1 MSILTSG
8 AAERKALWQIHACV
22 LLWGFTAILG
32 KLIALPAMALVIWRV
47 SLVAAALAIVPRVW
61 RELRSLGA
69 RNIALFAAISC
80 VIALHWLAFFAAIKI
95 ANASV
100 AVACLALST
109 IFAAIIEPTLTGR
122 RHQADELVLGVLA
135 LPGVWLLVGGVPLA
149 MQTGVLIG
157 TAAAF
162 LTALF
167 ATLNKRY
174 VTRGDPAAITFV
186 QMTSSGLF
194 LALVGSLTLG
204 VEATL
209 QPPSLSDF
217 GWLLLLS
224 LLCTLLPFLL
234 FLRALRHITAFTTQ
248 LALNLEPVYAIVI
261 AALLFREYAELTPRF
276 YLGVALILAVVFA
289 QPYLQRRLRHT
300 TADSPQADSPRA
312 DSPRG

>member
-1 MSILTSG
+1 MQTSS
-8 AAERKALWQIHACV
+8 AAERKALWQIHTCV

-32 KLIALPAMALVIWRV
+32 KLIALPALALVIWRV
-47 SLVAAALAIVPRVW
+47 GIVAASLAVVPRVW
-61 RELRSLGA
+61 RELRALGA
-69 RNIALFAAISC
+69 RNGALFAAISC
-80 VIALHWLAFFAAIKI
+80 VIAVHWLAFFAAIKI

-100 AVACLALST
+100 AVACLALSS
-109 IFAAIIEPTLTGR
+109 IFAAIVEPVLTGR
-122 RHQADELVLGVLA
+122 RHQVDELLLGVLA
-135 LPGVWLLVGGVPLA
+135 LPGAWLLVGGVPDA
-149 MQTGVLIG
+149 MQIGVLIG

-167 ATLNKRY
+167 AALNKRY

-186 QMTSSGLF
+186 QMASGGLF
-194 LALVGSLTLG
+194 LALLGSLTLG

-209 QPPSLSDF
+209 QQPSLTDL
-217 GWLLLLS
+217 GWLLLLA

-261 AALLFREYAELTPRF
+261 AALLFREYTELTPRF

-289 QPYLQRRLRHT
+289 QPYLQRRLRNT
-300 TADSPQADSPRA
+300 PLGSMPS
-312 DSPRG
+312 

>member
-1 MSILTSG
+1 MHTSS
-8 AAERKALWQIHACV
+8 AAERKALWQIHTCV

-32 KLIALPAMALVIWRV
+32 KLIALPALALVIWRV
-47 SLVAAALAIVPRVW
+47 GIVAASLAVVPRVW
-61 RELRSLGA
+61 RELRALGA
-69 RNIALFAAISC
+69 RNVALFAAISC
-80 VIALHWLAFFAAIKI
+80 VIAVHWLAFFAAIKI

-100 AVACLALST
+100 AVACLALSS
-109 IFAAIIEPTLTGR
+109 IFAAIVEPVLTGR
-122 RHQADELVLGVLA
+122 RHQVDELLLGVLA
-135 LPGVWLLVGGVPLA
+135 LPGAWLLVGGVPDA
-149 MQTGVLIG
+149 MKIGVLIG

-167 ATLNKRY
+167 AALNKRY

-186 QMTSSGLF
+186 QMASGGLF
-194 LALVGSLTLG
+194 LALLGSLTLG

-209 QPPSLSDF
+209 QQPSLTDL
-217 GWLLLLS
+217 GWLLLLA

-261 AALLFREYAELTPRF
+261 AALLFREYTELTPRF

-289 QPYLQRRLRHT
+289 QPYLQRRLRNT
-300 TADSPQADSPRA
+300 PLGSMPS
-312 DSPRG
+312 

>member
-1 MSILTSG
+1 MLQSRS
-8 AAERKALWQIHACV
+8 AERKALWQIHACV

-47 SLVAAALAIVPRVW
+47 GIVAATLAIVPRVW
-61 RELRSLGA
+61 RELRALGA
-69 RNIALFAAISC
+69 RNVALFAAISC

-109 IFAAIIEPTLTGR
+109 IFAAIIEPALTGR
-122 RHQADELVLGVLA
+122 RHQTDELLLGVLA
-135 LPGVWLLVGGVPLA
+135 LPGVWLLVGGVPIA

-157 TAAAF
+157 TVAAF

-194 LALVGSLTLG
+194 LALVGSMTLG
-204 VEATL
+204 VDATL

-276 YLGVALILAVVFA
+276 YLGVALILGVVFA

-300 TADSPQADSPRA
+300 TADSP
-312 DSPRG
+312 RG

>member
-1 MSILTSG
+1 MSISASS

-47 SLVAAALAIVPRVW
+47 GIVAVSLAIVPSVW
-61 RELRSLGA
+61 RELRTLGA

-80 VIALHWLAFFAAIKI
+80 VIAVHWLAFFAAIKI

-100 AVACLALST
+100 AVACLALSS

-122 RHQADELVLGVLA
+122 RHQWDELALGVLA
-135 LPGVWLLVGGVPLA
+135 IPGVWLLVGGVPTG
-149 MQTGVLIG
+149 MQVGVLIG

-167 ATLNKRY
+167 AALNKRD
-174 VTRGDPAAITFV
+174 VARGDPASITFV
-186 QMTSSGLF
+186 QMASGGLF
-194 LALVGSLTLG
+194 LALIGSLTLG

-209 QPPSLSDF
+209 QQPSMSDF
-217 GWLLLLS
+217 GWLLLLA
-224 LLCTLLPFLL
+224 LVCTLLPFLL

-248 LALNLEPVYAIVI
+248 LALNLEPVYAII
-261 AALLFREYAELTPRF
+261 LAALLFREYTELTPRF

-289 QPYLQRRLRHT
+289 QPYLQRRLRGMT
-300 TADSPQADSPRA
+300 PDSVGS
-312 DSPRG
+312 

>member
-1 MSILTSG
+1 MSISASS

-47 SLVAAALAIVPRVW
+47 GIVAVSLAIVPSVW
-61 RELRSLGA
+61 RELRPLGA

-80 VIALHWLAFFAAIKI
+80 VIGVHWLAFFAAIKI

-100 AVACLALST
+100 AVACLALSS
-109 IFAAIIEPTLTGR
+109 IFAAIVEPTLTGR
-122 RHQADELVLGVLA
+122 RHQWDELALGVLA
-135 LPGVWLLVGGVPLA
+135 IPGVWLLVGGVPA
-149 MQTGVLIG
+149 GMQVGVLIG

-167 ATLNKRY
+167 AALNKRY

-194 LALVGSLTLG
+194 LALVGSLTSG

-209 QPPSLSDF
+209 QPPSVSDF
-217 GWLLLLS
+217 GWLLLLA
-224 LLCTLLPFLL
+224 LVCTLLPFLL

-248 LALNLEPVYAIVI
+248 LALNLEPVYAIII
-261 AALLFREYAELTPRF
+261 AALLFREYTELTPRF
-276 YLGVALILAVVFA
+276 YLGVTLILAVVFA
-289 QPYLQRRLRHT
+289 QPYLQRRLR
-300 TADSPQADSPRA
+300 
-312 DSPRG
+312 G